1 MTAGGEEWR
10 NGQLF
15 KTTEPLFGL
24 VSLWTVL
31 AVAVWVSTETHLHHV
46 DWEKGSPVSVLGS
59 ILPESV
65 LASQVLFDLSRWTLW
80 IAAGCWSLR
89 LLVPVSGWVT
99 FGAYT
104 LHASMFWE
112 NLPWFRHK
120 FVLPALLLFIH
131 AMWFQ
136 CYRREFRAARG
147 ALLSARI
154 CPAWVP
160 FLGIYSVATFYG
172 LAGVMK
178 IWRGGLEWGDGLS
191 LQLWMYRFGDEDWLL
206 TRWILEHRTVAM
218 VLQSGAMAIECLS
231 FLAVVIPRF
240 RTPRSTLAAMTPT
253 GFDPRTWRGSI
264 DGAHLSPRAAS
275 RTERGRALDDGPPAP
290 ARPPHGPTALPRVPL
305 RLRAA
310 VSPGQA
316 PRWRTAPARQ
326 GASSGAIS
334 RWRNDRRPAGSKAGG
349 TP

>member
-1 MTAGGEEWR
+1 MTAGGEKWR
-10 NGQLF
+10 SGQLF

-240 RTPRSTLAAMTPT
+240 RTPLALGVIGMHIGIEFTFGIPFASNVVLVTVFLLPWTRRVVDRFASARSLPSSHPAELE
-253 GFDPRTWRGSI
+253 RS
-264 DGAHLSPRAAS
+264 AS
-275 RTERGRALDDGPPAP
+275 EA
-290 ARPPHGPTALPRVPL
+290 
-305 RLRAA
+305 
-310 VSPGQA
+310 PGQ
-316 PRWRTAPARQ
+316 
-326 GASSGAIS
+326 G
-334 RWRNDRRPAGSKAGG
+334 
-349 TP
+349 